1 MSDISDTSSL
11 SNPSNPPD
19 TSGPPPLF
27 WRISGNP
34 AALPGFRQG
43 LRQPALAVGVRRGA
57 AGWPDSLDAA
67 WRIAFPHAAGPE
79 PLPPGSDPVLMRL
92 LQWNRIIQRAAR
104 LPIYEDGHILRWR
117 DKRHDPMLLLPGLEP
132 QATLLVVRWLERWS
146 NRLAAREAGD
156 AVERFDDELRTE
168 AEHLLTQLKRHFP
181 QNTNSLHFVDAA
193 HALDIPWQHL
203 GGGILQFGQGRQARR
218 MDSSFTDATGNIAS
232 RIARHKALTGNLL
245 RRGGLPGSAPLSV
258 TDADAAVATAER
270 IGYPVVIKPADLDG
284 GVGVAAGLGSA
295 DEVRQAFEAAR
306 KHTQEILLEKHFHG
320 RDYRLSVLNGRLLW
334 AIERVPGGV
343 RGDGVHTVQELV
355 DETNRD
361 PRRSPTAATPLY
373 PLELDDEAKT
383 LLAAAGLDIDSVPA
397 SGRQVTLRRTANVSR
412 GGYPVAV
419 NDQVH
424 ADNRAL
430 AERATRLLGLDLA
443 GIDLLIPDIATSWR
457 ESGALICEVNGQP
470 QFNVVTAGHLY
481 AEILGH
487 LLHGDGRIPSI
498 AVLGRSAA
506 GSLADDIAQHLA
518 AAGLQAGLAGVANG
532 PNARIGAEP
541 LACPQNLHAQ
551 GNALLLQPDTDA
563 LILQI
568 ADPVA
573 LEQGLPCDRID
584 HVLIAADADDAL
596 LNAIL
601 PQLLPACRRSVIVA
615 AAHACVPRV
624 QATCARHGLR
634 LVIEPGDQG
643 LAVCAVHM
651 LLAPAAASPAR
662 EGRAQAGE

>member
-1 MSDISDTSSL
+1 MNTETSDTS
-11 SNPSNPPD
+11 N
-19 TSGPPPLF
+19 PPPLL

-34 AALPGFRQG
+34 VALPGFRQG
-43 LRQPALAVGVRRGA
+43 LRQPALAVGVRRGEA
-57 AGWPDSLDAA
+57 SWPDSLDAA
-67 WRIAFPHAAGPE
+67 WQIVFPNTCGPE
-79 PLPPGSDPVLMRL
+79 PLPPGGDPVLMRL
-92 LQWNRIIQRAAR
+92 LQWNRIIQRAAG
-104 LPIYEDGHILRWR
+104 LPIYEDGRILRWR
-117 DKRHDPMLLLPGLEP
+117 DGSHEPMLLLPGLEP
-132 QATLLVVRWLERWS
+132 QATLQVVRWLERWS
-146 NRLAAREAGD
+146 NHLAAARD
-156 AVERFDDELRTE
+156 ASEGLDGELRTE
-168 AEHLLTQLKRHFP
+168 AERLLTQLKRHFP
-181 QNTNSLHFVDAA
+181 QNTNSLRFVDAA

-245 RRGGLPGSAPLSV
+245 RRGGVPGSAPFAV
-258 TDADAAVATAER
+258 ADADAAIAAAER

-284 GVGVAAGLGSA
+284 GAGVAAGLGSA

-306 KHTQEILLEKHFHG
+306 KHAQEILLEKHFHG

-334 AIERVPGGV
+334 TIERVPGGV
-343 RGDGVHTVQELV
+343 LGDGVHTVQELV
-355 DETNRD
+355 DEANRD
-361 PRRSPTAATPLY
+361 PRRGPTNATPLY
-373 PLELDDEAKT
+373 PLELDDEAQA
-383 LLAAAGLDIDSVPA
+383 LLATTGLDAGSIPA
-397 SGRQVTLRRTANVSR
+397 RDQRVALRRTANVSR

-430 AERATRLLGLDLA
+430 AERAARLLGLDLA

-457 ESGALICEVNGQP
+457 ESGALICEVNAQP
-470 QFNVVTAGHLY
+470 QLGTLTAGHLY

-506 GSLADDIAQHLA
+506 ASLADDIAQHLA
-518 AAGLQAGLAGVANG
+518 AAGLQAGLAGSAEGQNV
-532 PNARIGAEP
+532 RIGTDP

-568 ADPVA
+568 ADPMA
-573 LEQGLPCDRID
+573 LEPGLPCDRID

-596 LNAIL
+596 LNAVL

-624 QATCARHGLR
+624 QAACARHSLR

-651 LLAPAAASPAR
+651 LLAPTSVASAG
-662 EGRAQAGE
+662 EGRAEAGKPIP